1 MPDPYNPNIYPP
13 RTKKLIPREILKVVA
28 DPNTPEPLYG
38 EAKYVRRV
46 AIYGAKDLSRTPNS
60 DVVYVGSRDA
70 QIQNILPYDSAL
82 SNGTGWSTPNAEMF
96 NLADLYLRVTTGGD
110 GVVLEIFE

>member
-28 DPNTPEPLYG
+28 SSATPEPIYA
-38 EAKYVRRV
+38 ESKYVRRV
-46 AIYGAKDLSRTPNS
+46 VIYGCKDLSRTPNTG
-60 DVVYVGSRDA
+60 VVYIGSRDSR
-70 QIQNILPYDSAL
+70 IQNVLPYDSAL

-96 NLADLYLRVTTGGD
+96 DLKDLYVEVATNGD
-110 GVVLEIFE
+110 GVVVEIFE